1 MDVRGRWPD
10 PDKRVSGR
18 LHQRVWVDV
27 PGQWIQD
34 FQFLNPKKKKKINK
48 SMLIHVHSEISNMFL
63 LKGKSHFSGAVSFW
77 RNLQSQRDR
86 NILPKKRGQ
95 TQIPT
100 WEKKSDTEGLCPSH
114 TISEFPLSC
123 TDKNESILKFVTNNK
138 KFKIR
143 FRFKRQPESEIVS
156 LQDIFFDKIYNRI
169 PIMQQSSSDSYQINT
184 H

>member
-18 LHQRVWVDV
+18 LHQMVWADV

-34 FQFLNPKKKKKINK
+34 FQFLNPKKKEGKINK
-48 SMLIHVHSEISNMFL
+48 SMLIHVHSEISNMFI

-123 TDKNESILKFVTNNK
+123 TDKKWINS
-138 KFKIR
+138 KICN
-143 FRFKRQPESEIVS
+143 Q
-156 LQDIFFDKIYNRI
+156 QQKI
-169 PIMQQSSSDSYQINT
+169 
-184 H
+184 

>member
-1 MDVRGRWPD
+1 MRFQGKWIIKFLLKSWMSGEDGLIRIKEWVGGSIRGCGWMF
-10 PDKRVSGR
+10 RVSESR
-18 LHQRVWVDV
+18 TSSS
-27 PGQWIQD
+27 WIQ
-34 FQFLNPKKKKKINK
+34 KKKKKINK

-123 TDKNESILKFVTNNK
+123 TDKKWINS
-138 KFKIR
+138 KICN
-143 FRFKRQPESEIVS
+143 Q
-156 LQDIFFDKIYNRI
+156 QQKI
-169 PIMQQSSSDSYQINT
+169 
-184 H
+184 

>member
-1 MDVRGRWPD
+1 M
-10 PDKRVSGR
+10 
-18 LHQRVWVDV
+18 WVDV

-48 SMLIHVHSEISNMFL
+48 SMLIHVHSEISNMFI

-95 TQIPT
+95 TQFLPGKRSQTQRDYVLPT
-100 WEKKSDTEGLCPSH
+100 PFLN
-114 TISEFPLSC
+114 FLSPAQ
-123 TDKNESILKFVTNNK
+123 TKNESILKFVTNNK

-143 FRFKRQPESEIVS
+143 FRFKRKPKSEIVS